1 MKNHNNNKP
10 AQARKEKSVCTNR
23 SVFIYN
29 IMKESDNEW
38 YKLKYYKMK
47 D

>member
-10 AQARKEKSVCTNR
+10 AQARKENLYVRTDLFSYT
-23 SVFIYN
+23 

>member
-10 AQARKEKSVCTNR
+10 AQTRKEKSVCTNR

-29 IMKESDNEW
+29 NERTDNEW
-38 YKLKYYKMK
+38 YKLKYYKMT